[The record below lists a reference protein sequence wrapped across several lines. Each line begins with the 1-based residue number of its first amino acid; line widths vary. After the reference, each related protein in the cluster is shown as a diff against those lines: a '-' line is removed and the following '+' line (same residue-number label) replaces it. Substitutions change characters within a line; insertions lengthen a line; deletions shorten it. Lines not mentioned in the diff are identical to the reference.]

1 MALKTLQDLITA
13 SRQLANAENT
23 DFVTDT
29 ELTQRVNE
37 AVLEL
42 YDKIVMAF
50 NYYYVSSATFTLTTS
65 CNKAQL
71 PDDFYKDIG
80 LDLIGGNGASPQ
92 QPQTIHRFGSFVD
105 RNNQGWK
112 TYMIVN
118 NALMVQPVQN
128 ATGTYKFYYTPNV
141 TLLSAL
147 GDTIDTNLSR
157 WYEFIVLQVAISILT
172 KREQDTS
179 QLVQKVVHLTHQIEI
194 AAQNRMAEPQQIP
207 IRDTG
212 EPWFWNGGGWG
223 NGGYY

>member
-23 DFVTDT
+23 DFVTDA

-42 YDKIVMAF
+42 YDKLVLAF
-50 NYYYVSSATFTLTTS
+50 QYYYVSTSTFTLTTS
-65 CNKAQL
+65 CPKAQL
-71 PDDFYKDIG
+71 PADFYKDIG
-80 LDLIGGNGASPQ
+80 LDLINGNGASAQ
-92 QPQTIHRFGSFVD
+92 QPISVHRFGSFID

-112 TYMIVN
+112 HYLIIN
-118 NALMVQPVQN
+118 NALLIQPNQN
-128 ATGTYKFYYTPNV
+128 APGTYKFYYTPNAPV
-141 TLLSAL
+141 LVAP

-157 WYEFIVLQVAISILT
+157 WYEFIVLQVAISILA

-179 QLVQKVVHLTHQIEI
+179 TLTQKVVHLSHQIEI

-207 IRDTG
+207 IREIG
-212 EPWFWNGGGWG
+212 NPWFWSGSGGGNW
-223 NGGYY
+223 